1 METVLILTIALNPSV
16 VRKIN
21 INNFKIGEFNVSEK
35 DELSIG
41 DCGIY
46 SAYVIKVMQGDP
58 YVMGVSGGIGGRF
71 IKNFLDK
78 NRIKTDFLHVKHET
92 KTLLL
97 LEDDINK
104 TLTTISS
111 HREEISSRDFINIK
125 HKLNHHIEE
134 TGIVTISSGDHY
146 TSKLLDEIHK
156 MSKKRKKIILG
167 AEGNALKS
175 CIDKGIYSI
184 VIDHTDLELLG
195 LEFPNNKK
203 TYEALKEFQNKHK
216 IKYIIVKGNYEIVG
230 VTKNKI
236 CKVLY
241 STKDDLYPIVKS
253 MILGGL
259 TIGIK
264 RNYPFEK
271 IMKLIGSI
279 ATGCSINEYPFV
291 ISRKEIDRGVK
302 NTKLY
307 EVYNQRNGFVESDKA
322 NG

>member
-1 METVLILTIALNPSV
+1 MILTIALNPSV

-21 INNFKIGEFNVSEK
+21 ICNFKTGQLNVAK
-35 DELSIG
+35 NDELSVG

-78 NRIKTDFLHVKHET
+78 NRIKTDFLHVDHET

-97 LEDDINK
+97 LEDLEKN
-104 TLTTISS
+104 TVTSISS
-111 HREEISSRDFINIK
+111 HNEEITNRDFINIK
-125 HKLNHHIEE
+125 HKLNHHIDE
-134 TGIVTISSGDHY
+134 TDIVTISGSDHY
-146 TSKLLDEIHK
+146 TANLLDEIHK
-156 MSKKRKKIILG
+156 MVKQQKKIILG
-167 AEGNALKS
+167 AEGNALKA
-175 CIDKGIYSI
+175 CIGKGIYSV
-184 VIDHTDLELLG
+184 VIDHSDLESLG
-195 LEFPNNKK
+195 LAFPEDEKS
-203 TYEALKEFQNKHK
+203 YEALKAFQKQHR
-216 IKYIIVKGNYEIVG
+216 IKYIFVKGNYEIVG
-230 VTKNKI
+230 FTKNKI
-236 CKVLY
+236 TKVLY

-259 TIGIK
+259 TIGVK
-264 RNYPFEK
+264 RDYPFER

-291 ISRKEIDRGVK
+291 IKRKEIDKGIK
-302 NTKLY
+302 TTKLY
-307 EVYNQRNGFVESDKA
+307 EIYNQRNGYIESEQR

>member
-1 METVLILTIALNPSV
+1 MENVLILTIALNPSV

-21 INNFKIGEFNVSEK
+21 ISNFRTGELNVASK
-35 DELSIG
+35 DELSVG

-78 NRIKTDFLHVKHET
+78 NRIKTDFLHVDHET

-97 LEDDINK
+97 LEDDKNN
-104 TLTTISS
+104 TLTSISS
-111 HREEISSRDFINIK
+111 HNEEITKRDFINIK
-125 HKLNHHIEE
+125 HKLNHHIDE
-134 TGIVTISSGDHY
+134 TSIVTISGSDHY
-146 TSKLLDEIHK
+146 TVNLLDEIHK
-156 MSKKRKKIILG
+156 MCKQRKKIILG
-167 AEGNALKS
+167 AEGKALKD
-175 CIDKGIYSI
+175 CITKDVYSV
-184 VIDHTDLELLG
+184 VIDHSDLESLG
-195 LEFPNNKK
+195 LSFPEDKT
-203 TYEALKEFQNKHK
+203 TYEAIKAFQKEYR

-236 CKVLY
+236 CKVNY
-241 STKDDLYPIVKS
+241 SAKDDLYPIVKS

-259 TIGIK
+259 TIGVK
-264 RNYPFEK
+264 RDYPFEK

-291 ISRKEIDRGVK
+291 IKRKEIDRGIK
-302 NTKLY
+302 TTKLF
-307 EVYNQRNGFVESDKA
+307 EVYNQRNGFIESDKTDE
-322 NG
+322 

>member
-1 METVLILTIALNPSV
+1 MENSLILTIALNPSV

-21 INNFKIGEFNVSEK
+21 INNFKIGELNVSK
-35 DELSIG
+35 RDELSVG

-78 NRIKTDFLHVKHET
+78 NRIKTDFLHVDHET
-92 KTLLL
+92 KTLML
-97 LEDDINK
+97 LEDDENN

-111 HREEISSRDFINIK
+111 HNEEISNRDFINIK
-125 HKLNHHIEE
+125 HKLNHHIDE
-134 TGIVTISSGDHY
+134 TNIVTISGSDHY
-146 TSKLLDEIHK
+146 TVNLLDEIHK
-156 MSKKRKKIILG
+156 MCKQRKKIILG
-167 AEGNALKS
+167 ADGKALKA
-175 CIDKGIYSI
+175 CIEKDVYSV
-184 VIDHTDLELLG
+184 VIDYNDLESLG
-195 LEFPNNKK
+195 LEFPENKVS
-203 TYEALKEFQNKHK
+203 YNALKEFQKKHR

-241 STKDDLYPIVKS
+241 NTKDDLYPIVKS

-291 ISRKEIDRGVK
+291 IKRQEIDRGIK
-302 NTKLY
+302 TIKLY
-307 EVYNQRNGFVESDKA
+307 EVYNQRNGYLESDKD
-322 NG
+322 G